1 MDEEEFLKL
10 LKCTI
15 CGGKLDKNLKNG
27 SLVCC
32 KCGRNYPVID
42 GIIDLYLPEKSIMTQ
57 AVDMKNQYEI
67 RGEFEHD
74 LTTEKERIDIT
85 VELAEGDT
93 LLEIG
98 SAGGEMTADLSKK
111 IPNIIASDI
120 SLAYLRQAKK
130 IVVSAKF
137 VRLDIHELPFDD
149 ESFDCVICTEVLEH
163 VYSPY
168 KALDEIHRILK
179 PKGSLILSVPNN
191 MIFIRI
197 FWHLMKRKE
206 KFSCLDTMNMHINFF
221 DTGSI
226 LELLRKSGYYPVSVR
241 SADVPLP
248 VVGRYLKKYPIN
260 FLVNIIQK
268 WFLFFSDKVIVKAKK
283 EEVAFWNKFNKNLK
297 KYYESD

>member
-1 MDEEEFLKL
+1 MNDEEFLKL
-10 LKCTI
+10 LRCI
-15 CGGKLDKNLKNG
+15 VCGGKLGKSSNG
-27 SLVCC
+27 SLICRKC
-32 KCGRNYPVID
+32 KKYYPVID
-42 GIIDLYLPEKSIMTQ
+42 GIVDLYPHEKSMMTHS
-57 AVDMKNQYEI
+57 VNIKNQYEI
-67 RGEFEHD
+67 RGKFESGLID
-74 LTTEKERIDIT
+74 ERERRNIT

-98 SAGGEMTADLSKK
+98 CADGVMTADLSKK

-137 VRLDIHELPFDD
+137 VRLDIHELPFDN

-191 MIFIRI
+191 MTFIRI

-206 KFSCLDTMNMHINFF
+206 NFSRLDTMNMHINFF

-226 LELLRKSGYYPVSVR
+226 LELLRKSGYYPVSIR

-248 VVGRYLKKYPIN
+248 VIGKYLKKYPIN
-260 FLVNIIQK
+260 FLINIIRK
-268 WFLFFSDKVIVKAKK
+268 WFLFLSDKIIVKAKK
-283 EEVAFWNKFNKNLK
+283 EEVVFWNKFNKNLK

>member
-15 CGGKLDKNLKNG
+15 CGGELNKNSKNG
-27 SLVCC
+27 PLVCC
-32 KCGRNYPVID
+32 KCGKQYPVID

-85 VELAEGDT
+85 VELAEGGN

-98 SAGGEMTADLSKK
+98 GAGGEMTVKLSKK
-111 IPNIIASDI
+111 ISNVVASDI
-120 SLAYLRQAKK
+120 SLTYLKRAT
-130 IVVSAKF
+130 INAPSARF
-137 VRLDIHELPFDD
+137 VRLDIHNLPFND
-149 ESFDCVICTEVLEH
+149 ESFDCVVCTEVLEH

-191 MIFIRI
+191 MTFSRI

-206 KFSCLDTMNMHINFF
+206 QYISLNTMDMHINFF

-226 LELLRKSGYYPVSVR
+226 LELLRKSGYYPISIR

-248 VVGRYLKKYPIN
+248 IIGTYLKKHKIN
-260 FLVNIIQK
+260 FLTNMIRERL
-268 WFLFFSDKVIVKAKK
+268 LFFSNRIILKAKK
-283 EEVAFWNKFNKNLK
+283 EKATFWNNFIENLK
-297 KYYESD
+297 